1 MTRNLQKEEFSIAYV
16 HAVAALADCSV
27 TRTVIDING
36 YDLTISATN
45 ENNLPRLPRI
55 DVQLKCSARDL
66 RRETSLNFA
75 LDVPTYRK
83 LTSETLVPRVLVVLV
98 VPPDLE
104 HWITQTEEE
113 MTLKHGAYWVS
124 LYGQGDT
131 ENEGTVTVHLPREQL
146 FTPLALTGIMNRVN
160 QGHNP

>member
-27 TRTVIDING
+27 TRAVIDING
-36 YDLTISATN
+36 YNLTISATN
-45 ENNLPRLPRI
+45 EDNLPRLPKI
-55 DVQLKCSARDL
+55 DVQLKCSSRDL
-66 RRETSLNFA
+66 LRDTSLNFA

-83 LTSETLVPRVLVVLV
+83 LTNETLVPRILIVLS
-98 VPPDLE
+98 VPTDLE
-104 HWITQTEEE
+104 RWITQTEEE
-113 MTLKHGAYWVS
+113 MTLRHGAYWVS
-124 LYGQGDT
+124 LYGQGVT
-131 ENEGTVTVHLPREQL
+131 ENEKTVSVHLPKAQF